1 MSERENEDEQLFFP
15 DELDRLSI
23 SEAGDDEDTV
33 EDETIDEPTHEEKTE
48 TTRPTDERM
57 TEASTKENT
66 EGYHG
71 MIEGGLDLNETILL
85 LGLTALSYGFGWGVL
100 TVMVEEGLSSAPL
113 TLWAILGLLVSVP
126 LLALFG
132 TSFSDSLNQMIGR

>member
-1 MSERENEDEQLFFP
+1 MSERENENQGMFFP
-15 DELDRLSI
+15 DELDRLSVD
-23 SEAGDDEDTV
+23 EGDDSEETPVEPEPTEETTEDT
-33 EDETIDEPTHEEKTE
+33 
-48 TTRPTDERM
+48 RPNDERM
-57 TEASTKENT
+57 TGAPTNENT
-66 EGYHG
+66 EAHAG

-100 TVMVEEGLSSAPL
+100 TVMVDEGLSSAPL

-132 TSFSDSLNQMIGR
+132 TGFSDSLSQMIGR